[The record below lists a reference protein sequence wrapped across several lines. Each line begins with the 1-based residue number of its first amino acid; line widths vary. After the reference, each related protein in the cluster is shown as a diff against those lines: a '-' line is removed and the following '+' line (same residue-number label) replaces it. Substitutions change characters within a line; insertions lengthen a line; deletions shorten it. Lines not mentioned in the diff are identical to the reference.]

1 MTCIAIHQP
10 IKTEVNV
17 KEENATRAKR
27 KTSTTETATE
37 KASKA
42 PTTRTTIKGNRITA
56 TRKMST
62 ENLVHPPSAVTHTQ
76 PTTKEKTNRTATGK
90 ATETKATTIRASR
103 KTAMAKRTKSAASA
117 FAAARAGIAT
127 SEKSSMLSKVF
138 HLFLQ

>member
-1 MTCIAIHQP
+1 
-10 IKTEVNV
+10 VNV
-17 KEENATRAKR
+17 TKENATGGKR
-27 KTSTTETATE
+27 KSSTTETATE

-62 ENLVHPPSAVTHTQ
+62 ENLVHSPSAVTHTQ
-76 PTTKEKTNRTATGK
+76 PTTKAKTNRTAMGEG
-90 ATETKATTIRASR
+90 TETKATTIRASR
-103 KTAMAKRTKSAASA
+103 KAAMAKRTKSAASA